1 MEVGVYP
8 VRIGQQRDVLKFK
21 SSTVIPSQ
29 QITPRRVHIKIISVG
44 LILQSWAELS
54 KQPWRKTIDKDL
66 NKKKEILSSGV
77 VRVSL
82 HRTSLNNV
90 LYSWNIYTRDP
101 SVCRVLLNVRGS
113 S

>member
-29 QITPRRVHIKIISVG
+29 RITPRRVHIKIVSVG

-54 KQPWRKTIDKDL
+54 KQLWRKTIDRDL
-66 NKKKEILSSGV
+66 NKKNTLIRCGSCV
-77 VRVSL
+77 IAQNR
-82 HRTSLNNV
+82 RTTRLNNV
-90 LYSWNIYTRDP
+90 LYSWNIYISDP
-101 SVCRVLLNVRGS
+101 WVCCSMQRQG
-113 S
+113 

>member
-29 QITPRRVHIKIISVG
+29 QITPRRVLIKIISVG

-54 KQPWRKTIDKDL
+54 KQLWRKTIKTWTKNTL
-66 NKKKEILSSGV
+66 IRCGLCVIAQNQSEQRV
-77 VRVSL
+77 VQL
-82 HRTSLNNV
+82 EYIHK
-90 LYSWNIYTRDP
+90 
-101 SVCRVLLNVRGS
+101 
-113 S
+113 

>member
-66 NKKKEILSSGV
+66 NKKKKYFHQV
-77 VRVSL
+77 
-82 HRTSLNNV
+82 
-90 LYSWNIYTRDP
+90 
-101 SVCRVLLNVRGS
+101 
-113 S
+113 